1 MEIQLKQGGGK
12 TLFFDLSEF
21 FPRL

>member
-12 TLFFDLSEF
+12 TVFFDLSEF